1 MPAKGSLA
9 LVSFQKGM
17 KGGQCKSADKYVHHS
32 YIGWSTVTYWIFHL
46 FLYSFMIRE
55 HMPVRAITPAWAKQL
70 QKKKD
75 GQGRTSGQDEKYS
88 NTTWKGCSCCYFFF
102 SFRPGQNWLFKCR
115 FRLKILANGVL
126 MLLRMIVVATWK
138 YRSCK
143 VLCSKCSFSPN
154 EQCKGH
160 ITY

>member
-70 QKKKD
+70 QKKRR
-75 GQGRTSGQDEKYS
+75 GRGERADKMK
-88 NTTWKGCSCCYFFF
+88 NTATPHERDAHVVIFFFF
-102 SFRPGQNWLFKCR
+102 SSRPELTLFKCR